1 MGFGVPTLLQV
12 HPFWHLGIVYG
23 ILILSASTVSHPLSS
38 PKESMQYLI
47 QHGARIL
54 VLGDRGAGKSSLIN
68 AAFGRMRAKTGV
80 GLSVTQNITL
90 CHGKNWR
97 GLPVFVW

>member
-1 MGFGVPTLLQV
+1 MNAADLKVDRLWRPRISMLSVPTLSD
-12 HPFWHLGIVYG
+12 PR
-23 ILILSASTVSHPLSS
+23 SS
-38 PKESMQYLI
+38 PKESMQYLV

-90 CHGKNWR
+90 CHGK
-97 GLPVFVW
+97 

>member
-1 MGFGVPTLLQV
+1 
-12 HPFWHLGIVYG
+12 
-23 ILILSASTVSHPLSS
+23 
-38 PKESMQYLI
+38 MQYLI

-90 CHGKNWR
+90 CHGKTGEVCQSLFGKEGKMMR
-97 GLPVFVW
+97 RIF